1 MEHLIALKE
10 HAPLIIAV
18 FAAALL
24 AGSITV
30 ALRRKRPKKLSANE
44 RRFRNVFAM
53 MTEDRRQSLVSYYAR
68 KYECGRDEAMQRAVE
83 DRARDEGR
91 W

>member
-1 MEHLIALKE
+1 MPHLSYFAKAYAL
-10 HAPLIIAV
+10 IVIAV
-18 FAAALL
+18 LAAAVI
-24 AGSITV
+24 AGLILVSV
-30 ALRRKRPKKLSANE
+30 RKRPKKHSANE

-53 MTEDRRQSLVSYYAR
+53 MTEDRRQSLISYYAR
-68 KYECGRDEAMQRAVE
+68 KHECGREEAMQRAVE